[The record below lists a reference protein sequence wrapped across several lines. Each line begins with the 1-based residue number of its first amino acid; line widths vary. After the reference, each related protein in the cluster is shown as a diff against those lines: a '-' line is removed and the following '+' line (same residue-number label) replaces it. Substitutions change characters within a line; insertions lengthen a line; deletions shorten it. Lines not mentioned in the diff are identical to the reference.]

1 MSFFHKHINWFYIV
15 PLIIGCVFYLILRS
29 VQTSIIAYFAF
40 GFFLLGLIM
49 LCYASW
55 YKVFKIYKD
64 YIYLSPQVRQEI
76 EYRKKY
82 ELGYFASYEEEKK
95 FKKSLYIKSLIFN
108 IIVGIIS
115 LFVIIYAIVRFCS

>member
-1 MSFFHKHINWFYIV
+1 MKNKLEGSKKSSTKI
-15 PLIIGCVFYLILRS
+15 
-29 VQTSIIAYFAF
+29 
-40 GFFLLGLIM
+40 
-49 LCYASW
+49 
-55 YKVFKIYKD
+55 FKIYKD
-64 YIYLSPQVRQEI
+64 YIYLSPQERQEI